1 MTGGT
6 VNVAKALSYSCGV
19 KTHNLMCMELKKI
32 VDHITQIFPA
42 IESAQPRCRSGI
54 DALCSLNLELEKAK
68 LLIQHCTESSKLY
81 LVITGDA
88 IKLRCERVRNAFEQ
102 CLSEIHSMVPLLLAA
117 QISAIVDDLKAA
129 NFIME
134 SSEEE
139 AGKVILHLLRNASD
153 SAESF
158 EYEAFQTA
166 ALILQL
172 TSSKALLI
180 EKRSIK
186 KLLDKVRDTDQTKE
200 RILKYLLY
208 LLRKY
213 GKSTGDSEFVNS
225 NVKGENPNIS
235 TVSSGANV
243 TSPQFSEPDIDVGSL
258 QYGVQNDVSCKMI
271 PPDEFRCPISLRLIY
286 DPVVIASGQTFE
298 RVWIEKWFKDGH
310 DTCPKTQK
318 KLPHLSITPNS
329 SMKDLI
335 ARWCRKHGISIPDP
349 SSQPI
354 PAEGYQRKISSSNS
368 IESIGSSLNGVP
380 IRDYDSS
387 FTFGSRDVSP
397 VKSQMVIDSFN
408 TVSPQIDGSCDTCQ
422 SFLKSGHGINSSFLS
437 ELGELPWEAQCKVIE
452 DIRNHFEEHEEACH
466 SVLSTCFI
474 QSLLSFFKDACDR
487 FDVKAL
493 RDGAQ
498 VILTCVT
505 KSRNEVPSLCEDVF
519 YLLVSFL
526 DCEISKEALAI
537 IEVISVDTCCNL
549 EVVASGVLPSIL
561 KILESQNSEIQI
573 PAVKILHNLSSQ
585 SDIVGTQMVH
595 LGYVPKLISLLG
607 DKSLAPHCIRIL
619 KSLCITK
626 EGRLVVGEADEFIAS
641 IVKLLETGSH
651 EEQEHGVAIL
661 LSLCSH
667 RLEYCHMVSKEGAIS
682 SLVSISINGNSS
694 GKVIAMELLCL
705 LRDVG
710 FSNSVSSTTA
720 AVSSSEISIES
731 GRCSMEEKSI
741 TKAPGFFK
749 RKIKF
754 FSKPK
759 SLALY

>member
-1 MTGGT
+1 MESGT
-6 VNVAKALSYSCGV
+6 VNVAKALSYSCGI
-19 KTHNLMCMELKKI
+19 KAHHLMCMELKKI
-32 VDHITQIFPA
+32 VDRITQIFPA

-54 DALCSLNLELEKAK
+54 DALCSLNLALEKAK

-81 LVITGDA
+81 LVITGEA
-88 IKLRCERVRNAFEQ
+88 IKMRCERVRNAFEQ
-102 CLSEIHSMVPLLLAA
+102 CLSQMQSMVPLLLAA
-117 QISAIVDDLKAA
+117 QISAIVDDLKDA

-139 AGKVILHLLRNASD
+139 AGKVILHLLRHASD

-186 KLLDKVRDTDQTKE
+186 KLLDKIRDTDQTKE
-200 RILKYLLY
+200 RVLKYLLY

-213 GKSTGDSEFVNS
+213 GKSIGRPQLVDAS
-225 NVKGENPNIS
+225 VKGANPNVS
-235 TVSSGANV
+235 TVCSGATV
-243 TSPQFSEPDIDVGSL
+243 ACSQFTEPDIDVCSV
-258 QYGVQNDVSCKMI
+258 QYGVQNDVSCKII

-318 KLPHLSITPNS
+318 KLPHLSIIPNS

-335 ARWCRKHGISIPDP
+335 SRWCRKHGISIPDP

-354 PAEGYQRKISSSNS
+354 PAEVYQWKTSSSNS
-368 IESIGSSLNGVP
+368 IASIGSSLNGVP

-387 FTFGSRDVSP
+387 FTFGSPDVSP

-408 TVSPQIDGSCDTCQ
+408 TVSPQVDGSCDTCQ
-422 SFLKSGHGINSSFLS
+422 CSLKSDHGINSSFLS
-437 ELGELPWEAQCKVIE
+437 KLGELPWESQCRVIE
-452 DIRNHFEEHEEACH
+452 DVRNHLEDNEEACH

-493 RDGAQ
+493 RDGAR
-498 VILTCVT
+498 VLLVCVA

-526 DCEISKEALAI
+526 DSEISEEALAI
-537 IEVISVDTCCNL
+537 IEVISVDMDCNL
-549 EVVASGVLPSIL
+549 EVVASGILPSIL
-561 KILESQNSEIQI
+561 KILESQNRELQI
-573 PAVKILHNLSSQ
+573 PAVKILRNLSSQ
-585 SDIVGTQMVH
+585 SDIGTQMVH
-595 LGYVPKLISLLG
+595 FGYVPKLISLLG
-607 DKSLAPHCIRIL
+607 DRSLSLHCIRIL
-619 KSLCITK
+619 RSLCITK

-641 IVKLLETGSH
+641 IVELLETGSH

-667 RLEYCHMVSKEGAIS
+667 RIEYCHVVLKEGAIP

-694 GKVIAMELLCL
+694 GKKTAMELLHL
-705 LRDVG
+705 LRDIG
-710 FSNSVSSTTA
+710 FNDSVISITATISNS
-720 AVSSSEISIES
+720 EIAIEP
-731 GRCSMEEKSI
+731 GRCSMEEPSI

-759 SLALY
+759 FLALY